1 MSNLSLSLSVLLF
14 DRMKRS
20 SQTHGLFSRHLD
32 GTRILLTGKS
42 ESESESESET
52 GQGRHLVRLVS
63 RRMTS
68 IVVQKRR
75 TARKPFPFF
84 EAEHQLVVLL
94 INAGRCSEEMSLEG
108 LR

>member
-1 MSNLSLSLSVLLF
+1 
-14 DRMKRS
+14 MKRS
-20 SQTHGLFSRHLD
+20 SQTHCLSSRHLD
-32 GTRILLTGKS
+32 GTRILLTDKS
-42 ESESESESET
+42 ESESETDE
-52 GQGRHLVRLVS
+52 GRRLVRLVS

-68 IVVQKRR
+68 IVLQKRR